1 MLLKYFFKKKKTQE
15 PKTELEK
22 INLNEI
28 ENWIDNKTKELGKKE
43 KEIFNLIKEKIQSF
57 ILDIDKKTKTLED
70 IDIESKKVEGRAK
83 IIVRQSLDKYL
94 SFVKNFTKELTD
106 IDKQNI
112 NQFIRN
118 IDKIFSDF
126 DKRSY
131 IFYQR
136 TNYLVGDELV
146 TVKQEINNLSKY
158 FTNLFN
164 ENKKTTYSFNL
175 ISSTKSKLTQLNE
188 TTIALDK
195 INSEIKSLDKKIM
208 EYKKQE
214 INFLDKIEKTKIT
227 KDYLENIRKSDKI
240 KLIEKQLEN
249 DILKLKSLI
258 DFKKLTNTFHS
269 NERKMEKIKNYKE
282 DFQKKFAKNEGDDIL
297 NLINEAK
304 LDTSYVSDKIKQI
317 KIKKQEISEGKKFI
331 EENKVKKLLEKIE
344 KIKLELE
351 NIIIEKTKHIKRN
364 EKIKENEKTILE
376 STIPIITELGGT
388 LSY

>member
-28 ENWIDNKTKELGKKE
+28 ENWIDHKTKELGKKE

-227 KDYLENIRKSDKI
+227 KDYLENIRKNDKI

-304 LDTSYVSDKIKQI
+304 LDTSYVSDRIKQI